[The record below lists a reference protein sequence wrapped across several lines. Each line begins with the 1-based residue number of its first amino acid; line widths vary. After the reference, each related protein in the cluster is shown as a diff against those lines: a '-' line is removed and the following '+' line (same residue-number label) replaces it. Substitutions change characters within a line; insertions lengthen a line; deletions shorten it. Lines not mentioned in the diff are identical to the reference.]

1 MELRQLRYFVAV
13 FNQKSISR
21 AAEQLLISQ
30 PALTRQIRLLE
41 HECGATL
48 FERLPK
54 GTFPTPAGVAL
65 HKHALTMLAM
75 AGSAREVARQA
86 GPARQPVALGLAP
99 GLPPEWVDRLLVA
112 VAEKAP
118 LAELELTDGDTTGQ
132 LRMVREGRLDIGLVH
147 QEPSQDLVGARVR
160 KEFFGLAC
168 RPGLPEIGDATTCRL
183 ADVDDQRVL
192 IHSREQF
199 PLGHDR
205 LLAAS
210 HELGVA
216 PAWRIATFN
225 EHARAC
231 ADATSSVAVML
242 TEASASR
249 LLPDW
254 QWKQLINPTMA
265 LETWM
270 VRQPVSRGIVEKVA
284 ETILE
289 TFPVAP
295 EPLPRTKPL

>member
-41 HECGATL
+41 HECGTPL

-54 GTFPTPAGVAL
+54 GTFPTPAGAAL

-86 GPARQPVALGLAP
+86 GPVKQPVAVGLAP
-99 GLPPEWVDRLLVA
+99 GLPFEWVDRLLAA
-112 VAEKAP
+112 VAAQAP
-118 LAELELTDGDTTGQ
+118 LAELELTDGDTTNQ

-147 QEPSQDLVGARVR
+147 QEPSQDLVGGHVR

-168 RPGLPEIGDATTCRL
+168 RPGLPAIGDETSCRL
-183 ADVDDQRVL
+183 ADVHDQPVL

-205 LLAAS
+205 LLATS
-210 HELGVA
+210 HEMGVA

-231 ADATSSVAVML
+231 ADSTSSVAVML

-254 QWKQLINPTMA
+254 PWKQLVDPAMA
-265 LETWM
+265 LETWL
-270 VRQPVSRGIVEKVA
+270 VRQPVTRGIVEEVA
-284 ETILE
+284 GVILA
-289 TFPVAP
+289 TFQ
-295 EPLPRTKPL
+295 

>member
-21 AAEQLLISQ
+21 AAKQLLISQ

-41 HECGATL
+41 HECGAPL

-75 AGSAREVARQA
+75 AGSARDVARQA
-86 GPARQPVALGLAP
+86 GPVRQPVALGLAP
-99 GLPPEWVDRLLVA
+99 GLPAEWVDRLLGA
-112 VAEKAP
+112 VTAQAP
-118 LAELELTDGDTTGQ
+118 LAELELTDGDTTSQ
-132 LRMVREGRLDIGLVH
+132 LKMVREGRLDIGLVH
-147 QEPSQDLVGARVR
+147 QEPSQDLVGGHVR

-168 RPGLPEIGDATTCRL
+168 RPGLPGIGGETNCRL
-183 ADVDDQRVL
+183 ADVHDQRVL

-242 TEASASR
+242 TEASAHR
-249 LLPDW
+249 LLPNW
-254 QWKQLINPTMA
+254 QWKQLVDPAMA
-265 LETWM
+265 LDTWL
-270 VRQPVSRGIVEKVA
+270 VRQPVSRGIVEDVA
-284 ETILE
+284 AIITA
-289 TFPVAP
+289 TFQ
-295 EPLPRTKPL
+295 

>member
-41 HECGATL
+41 HECGTPL

-75 AGSAREVARQA
+75 AGSARDVARQA
-86 GPARQPVALGLAP
+86 GPVRQPVALGLAP
-99 GLPPEWVDRLLVA
+99 GLPGEWVDRLLTA
-112 VAEKAP
+112 VADQAP
-118 LAELELTDGDTTGQ
+118 LAELELTDGDTTVQ

-147 QEPSQDLVGARVR
+147 QEPSQDLVGGHVR
-160 KEFFGLAC
+160 KEFFGLAL
-168 RPGLPEIGDATTCRL
+168 RPGLPANEEEEHCRL
-183 ADVDDQRVL
+183 SDFHDQRVL

-205 LLAAS
+205 LLATS
-210 HELGVA
+210 HELGVT

-242 TEASASR
+242 TEASANR

-254 QWKQLINPTMA
+254 QWKQLKEPTMA

-270 VRQPVSRGIVEKVA
+270 VRQPVTRDIVKKVA
-284 ETILE
+284 DIILR
-289 TFPVAP
+289 TF
-295 EPLPRTKPL
+295 R

>member
-1 MELRQLRYFVAV
+1 MPRKAAPACAV
-13 FNQKSISR
+13 RIVVTRSVTSR

-41 HECGATL
+41 HECGTPL

-75 AGSAREVARQA
+75 AGSARDVARQA

-99 GLPPEWVDRLLVA
+99 GLPFEWVDRLLVA
-112 VAEKAP
+112 VAAQAP
-118 LAELELTDGDTTGQ
+118 LAELELTDGDTTSQ

-147 QEPSQDLVGARVR
+147 QEPSQDLVGGRVR

-168 RPGLPEIGDATTCRL
+168 RPGLPAIGAEADCRL
-183 ADVDDQRVL
+183 ADVHDQRVL

-205 LLAAS
+205 LLATS

-231 ADATSSVAVML
+231 ADSTSSVAVML
-242 TEASASR
+242 TEASAHR

-254 QWKQLINPTMA
+254 HWKQLVDPAIA
-265 LETWM
+265 LETWL
-270 VRQPVSRGIVEKVA
+270 VRQPVTRGIVEKVA
-284 ETILE
+284 DIILE
-289 TFPVAP
+289 TFQ
-295 EPLPRTKPL
+295 